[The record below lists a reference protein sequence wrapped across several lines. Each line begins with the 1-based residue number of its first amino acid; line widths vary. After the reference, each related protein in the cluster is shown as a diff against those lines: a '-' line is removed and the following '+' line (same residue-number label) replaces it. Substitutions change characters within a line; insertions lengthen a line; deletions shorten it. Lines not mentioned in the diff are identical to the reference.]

1 MLFTAIL
8 VAALGTSLPQDKGR
22 IDQIAATLPASSE
35 WVGRGDIAQKA
46 NVKVADRLLGE
57 QIPQCTDE
65 LYLMFSKNGNR
76 TEYQKPYF
84 NRVQN
89 LEILAA
95 TEAKCANGKYLG
107 KVVEYLETIAG
118 ERCWTM
124 PAHDLKL
131 TNFDGSFLTI
141 DLGAAHRAETLA
153 KVLVMLKGKL
163 PAEIDAKVRKELERR
178 IFSLYRT
185 AANGQINRN
194 WWFFCRSNWNAVCH
208 SAVVIAAL
216 ATLDDVKD
224 RATFVEGAERG
235 MRFFL
240 ESFLEDGYCIKI
252 FSADTLLVSR
262 G

>member
-46 NVKVADRLLGE
+46 NVKIADRLLGE

-95 TEAKCANGKYLG
+95 TEAKCANGTLG
-107 KVVEYLETIAG
+107 LQGDPTS
-118 ERCWTM
+118 
-124 PAHDLKL
+124 P
-131 TNFDGSFLTI
+131 F
-141 DLGAAHRAETLA
+141 
-153 KVLVMLKGKL
+153 
-163 PAEIDAKVRKELERR
+163 
-178 IFSLYRT
+178 
-185 AANGQINRN
+185 
-194 WWFFCRSNWNAVCH
+194 
-208 SAVVIAAL
+208 
-216 ATLDDVKD
+216 
-224 RATFVEGAERG
+224 
-235 MRFFL
+235 
-240 ESFLEDGYCIKI
+240 
-252 FSADTLLVSR
+252 
-262 G
+262 